1 MLLGPFQFL
10 FSLHIQ
16 DWWNIL
22 GQKTLMTARST
33 GVKTLSWSCQRL
45 QKPAFADSGHWFRKP
60 KSWRP
65 WWQSSWQ
72 ALLLLVPLSFCSG
85 FFIIQSIKADNLEI
99 FSFLCATRLSYQ
111 QVMFM
116 VVTSVGLILKYCEQV
131 GSLGIFLVCQVT
143 QCC

>member
-1 MLLGPFQFL
+1 MTVLMADPIIVSTFVFLLWV
-10 FSLHIQ
+10 LHC
-16 DWWNIL
+16 
-22 GQKTLMTARST
+22 T
-33 GVKTLSWSCQRL
+33 VY
-45 QKPAFADSGHWFRKP
+45 
-60 KSWRP
+60 KSWY
-65 WWQSSWQ
+65 
-72 ALLLLVPLSFCSG
+72 
-85 FFIIQSIKADNLEI
+85 LEI